1 MKHNQNLPVFS
12 EVPGS
17 PLLTLQLLLPIPWYK
32 PETNKIK
39 M

>member
-1 MKHNQNLPVFS
+1 VKQYPKLPVFS

-17 PLLTLQLLLPIPWYK
+17 PLLTLQLLLPIPSYK
-32 PETNKIK
+32 PDTNKIK